1 MDIKNIF
8 KNSLKKAAEIT
19 KYVKGKD
26 VAKLALK
33 SASGILTMC
42 GIPVGIPVEI
52 ILGIDSSIEKQK
64 DKEEVGKWMK
74 LLENI
79 EKNTKNT
86 KEFEE
91 TLKENITKNKDV
103 LETLK
108 NIADEIK
115 SYDEYQ
121 IKQISKETE
130 YPYEDLQKFQTEV
143 TKNFDEINKKLD
155 KLINLIESPLLTPDE
170 FERRQKIKILLK
182 YSFIGRTDELQEL
195 RKFLDGNEKIKLI
208 TGDGGVGKT
217 RFVIEFAK
225 QVEKRDNQD
234 VYFIH
239 PYNNFNFGLVPTE
252 KKVLLILDDSSRY
265 TGRDKLIDAVLNPP
279 SKERDTKLLLIDRP
293 IFKNSIEAE
302 LKRQGATENIFSSL
316 EIEKGDILGFL
327 KENFPEIDEDTDKK
341 IESECKNSFIYAVFY
356 AEYYNKKKEI
366 GNLNDILSVR
376 CENYIKDIAMK
387 ITRKEEDTKKIIS
400 LISLIRPVKW
410 GSDNIYLKG
419 DLTSKN
425 YKILEEIKDVAKF
438 EKNDIL
444 LFSDNSELEIKP
456 DPIADYILSEF
467 LRDEKFDNWLKKVL
481 PYMPRRIAY
490 NLFVTPRFNEK
501 IQDEISGLLG
511 KIWEKLNTSEF
522 KSPEYFEAIIMFT
535 GNFRSFKFFDIE
547 KINAKHWIENYN
559 GISVD
564 YKDDEGVRGKFA
576 MGLYNATN
584 YYRTEKKF
592 DEMEKCL
599 NELRKLHESY
609 KDDEGVR
616 GELAMGLVNVV
627 NLMEG
632 EDCYEHLFL
641 LYKLR
646 YSLPDDRNKQENIKK
661 IENLC
666 VEETA
671 KRLNEE
677 YKEYNVN
684 KENLEKFIQ
693 MIKFELNETDFVILM
708 NESISKLPSN
718 IEKQMWKLIENY
730 LP

>member
-182 YSFIGRTDELQEL
+182 YRFIGRTDELQEL

-208 TGDGGVGKT
+208 TGGGGVGKT

-265 TGRDKLIDAVLNPP
+265 TGRDKLIDAVLNPH

-302 LKRQGATENIFSSL
+302 LKRQEATENIFSSL
-316 EIEKGDILGFL
+316 QIKKGDILGFL

-376 CENYIKDIAMK
+376 CENYIKDIAMRK
-387 ITRKEEDTKKIIS
+387 NQKEEDTKKIIS

-410 GSDNIYLKG
+410 DSDKIYLE
-419 DLTSKN
+419 DNLTLKN
-425 YKILEEIKDVAKF
+425 YEILEEIKDVAQL
-438 EKNDIL
+438 ENNDIL

-535 GNFRSFKFFDIE
+535 GDFRSFKFFDIE
-547 KINAKHWIENYN
+547 KINAKQWIENYN

-564 YKDDEGVRGKFA
+564 YKDDEGVRGELAK
-576 MGLYNATN
+576 GLYNAAT

-616 GELAMGLVNVV
+616 GEM
-627 NLMEG
+627 
-632 EDCYEHLFL
+632 
-641 LYKLR
+641 KW
-646 YSLPDDRNKQENIKK
+646 RN
-661 IENLC
+661 
-666 VEETA
+666 A
-671 KRLNEE
+671 
-677 YKEYNVN
+677 
-684 KENLEKFIQ
+684 
-693 MIKFELNETDFVILM
+693 
-708 NESISKLPSN
+708 
-718 IEKQMWKLIENY
+718 
-730 LP
+730 